1 MMKHLQTAIILLA
14 LAGCSSHASGPAPG
28 KDIVTPAP
36 GKDAV
41 TSAPPGRQLRLTGEL
56 QKKWGIATV
65 PVERLTVAS
74 SITLPGVVGVNKNR
88 TAHISSLL
96 DGTVVSVRV
105 DLGQPV
111 RRGQA
116 LLVVHSPAFAQAK
129 SAFFGAHAKLNL
141 ARKEADRAKTLLKGQ
156 AIQEKEYLRRE
167 AEYEGAS
174 TEYGVAESN
183 LHSFGLTQTQID
195 DLMARYAAN
204 KDDTRLDNV
213 TEPYLDV
220 TSPVDGRVIF
230 KDVVVG
236 EHVHPDKILLTVS
249 DLGTVW
255 ATLDARETDLPF
267 IRAGNKVGIRST
279 VYTDKAFQGRID
291 QIGDVVD
298 EKLRTIKVRVEVQ
311 NAGLLLKPNMYIQ
324 GLIENVVAN
333 RQVLAVAEEAVQT
346 IDGEPVVFVRE
357 SADVFSLRP
366 VQVGER
372 VGTNRAILKGLGGT
386 ETIVAAGAFTLK
398 AELLKGTLGE

>member
-1 MMKHLQTAIILLA
+1 MIMKQLLPAIVLLA
-14 LAGCSSHASGPAPG
+14 LAGCSSHASGSATEKQAPAA
-28 KDIVTPAP
+28 TAQ
-36 GKDAV
+36 
-41 TSAPPGRQLRLTGEL
+41 GRQVRLSGDL
-56 QKKWGIATV
+56 QKKWGIGTS
-65 PVERLTVAS
+65 PVARLTVAS
-74 SITLPGVVGVNKNR
+74 SITLPGVIGVNQNR
-88 TAHISSLL
+88 TAHISTLL
-96 DGTVVSVRV
+96 DGKVVSVRV

-129 SAFFGAHAKLNL
+129 SAFFAAHAKLNL

-183 LHSFGLTQTQID
+183 LHSFGLTQAQVEGLI
-195 DLMARYAAN
+195 ARYTSN
-204 KDDTRLDNV
+204 KDDTRVDNV

-267 IRAGNKVGIRST
+267 IRPGGRVNVRST
-279 VYTDKAFQGRID
+279 VYADKAFQGRID

-298 EKLRTIKVRVEVQ
+298 EKLRTIKIRVEVQ

-333 RQVLAVAEEAVQT
+333 RQVLAVADDAVQT

-357 SADVFSLRP
+357 AADVFSLRP

-372 VGTNRAILKGLGGT
+372 VGANRAILKGLDGT
-386 ETIVAAGAFTLK
+386 ETIVSAGAFTLK